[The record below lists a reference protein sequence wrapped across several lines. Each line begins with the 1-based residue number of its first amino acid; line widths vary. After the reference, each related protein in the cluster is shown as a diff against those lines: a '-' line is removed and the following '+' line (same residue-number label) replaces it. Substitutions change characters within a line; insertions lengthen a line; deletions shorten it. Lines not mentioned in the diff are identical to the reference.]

1 MIKFWQFLL
10 IKELPKDSLK
20 NMRFTVFG
28 LGDSNY
34 QLFCA
39 SARKLHRRVL
49 DLGATEFVERGL
61 GDDQHP

>member
-1 MIKFWQFLL
+1 MIKD
-10 IKELPKDSLK
+10 LPADSLK
-20 NMRFTVFG
+20 NIKFTVFG

-34 QLFCA
+34 QLFNA
-39 SARKLHRRVL
+39 AARKLHRRLL